1 MNTNSLAQHLKT
13 FHTDAAIAAA
23 EECYAALFR
32 TPEVE
37 IADEDLASML
47 NDHALEKATIG
58 FSEARFE
65 TFVDTFVPPFKVGDD
80 VSRILNEFGCP
91 AVISFD
97 HDLGQFADGR
107 IKPNA
112 MSALHELI
120 DRHLFNDLDLNNVRR
135 VIVHTQNP
143 SGMRNLQGLWDG
155 FSADELQSGVKA
167 EILPRTSITE

>member
-1 MNTNSLAQHLKT
+1 MPLLIILVRNMYT
-13 FHTDAAIAAA
+13 
-23 EECYAALFR
+23 LFIDDER
-32 TPEVE
+32 HPTPG
-37 IADEDLASML
+37 L
-47 NDHALEKATIG
+47 T
-58 FSEARFE
+58 
-65 TFVDTFVPPFKVGDD
+65 KVLWAKDCDD
-80 VSRILNEFGCP
+80 VSRILNEHGCP

-112 MSALHELI
+112 MAALHELI
-120 DRHLFNDLDLNNVRR
+120 GRHLDDDLDLNNVRR

-155 FSADELQSGVKA
+155 FSAAELQSGVKA